1 MISVI
6 EWASSRREEVG
17 IKEAALRKRFVQYC
31 TIGMATLLLSGCGA
45 VTMLKRGPDLRY
57 RISGEP
63 TYRNGEPVTIR
74 FELANNTSRPVAVLL
89 WNTPFEG
96 LMGKAFDVFCNG
108 QEMAYQGPMAK
119 RGAPSAKSYAI
130 INPKDSITTTF
141 DLATA
146 YALPDQGQCVVSF
159 RGSVL
164 DATEPGQVPRPMDQ
178 LQTTTVPGDPFSF
191 QITRS

>member
-1 MISVI
+1 
-6 EWASSRREEVG
+6 
-17 IKEAALRKRFVQYC
+17 
-31 TIGMATLLLSGCGA
+31 
-45 VTMLKRGPDLRY
+45 MLKRGPDLRH

-63 TYRNGEPVTIR
+63 SYRSGEPVTIR

-119 RGAPSAKSYAI
+119 RGAPSAKNYAI
-130 INPKDSITTTF
+130 IEPHASIAATL

-146 YALPDQGQCVVSF
+146 YALPTQGQCVVSF
-159 RGSVL
+159 RGTVL
-164 DATEPGQVPRPMDQ
+164 DATEPDQIPRPMDK
-178 LQTTTVPGDPFSF
+178 LQTTPVPGDPLTF
-191 QITRS
+191 QISHS

>member
-1 MISVI
+1 
-6 EWASSRREEVG
+6 
-17 IKEAALRKRFVQYC
+17 
-31 TIGMATLLLSGCGA
+31 
-45 VTMLKRGPDLRY
+45 MLKRGPDLRY
-57 RISGEP
+57 HISGEP
-63 TYRNGEPVTIR
+63 MYHSGEPVTIR
-74 FELANNTSRPVAVLL
+74 FQLSNNTSRPVAVLL

-130 INPKDSITTTF
+130 IEAHAAITATL

-146 YALPDQGQCVVSF
+146 YALPTQGQCVVTF

-164 DATEPGQVPRPMDQ
+164 DATEPDQIPRSMDQ
-178 LQTTTVPGDPFSF
+178 LQTTLVSGDPFTF
-191 QITRS
+191 QINRP